1 MRKKDIRQQDGT
13 LAWAYDL
20 PEGVT
25 LDERLV
31 LASQCVGRPVL
42 LGGSV
47 LRRPGGGCTLSFPVT
62 GQALSERLGRP
73 LSGGEARALLTS
85 VADLVDEAVA
95 QRMPLLNVR
104 FGADEVEV
112 RADGRVRFVFLPV
125 RGLIPDLDALRRLLA
140 GVVAQARAGD
150 EDAKGMLAAVGSL
163 LEQGGPLD
171 AVALSA
177 RLRCV
182 AEGTGAACIPA
193 AAEPQAARR
202 VGVDEGACRS
212 RPDARPT
219 TALASHGEGEPGGQG
234 REEVPLPSPAPRP
247 VPVPRPDDTGTVV
260 LGGLDDDLLAELP
273 EGPHAASPRQDSTGV
288 LDLPGQGPGGGRGNG
303 PGKGSDAGQQ
313 PGVLASPTSGG
324 AGVGAGVVGA
334 DGATVVLG
342 PGGPSAAPGTPAAR
356 FYLTR
361 LSTGE
366 RFEVCGRRFVVGK
379 SKYSS
384 FQVRGSTTVS
394 RSHAILSVAGGGCT
408 IMDDSSRNGTFLNG
422 ERLAPG
428 FAYELLDGDVV
439 RLSDERFAFEAGP
452 A

>member
-73 LSGGEARALLTS
+73 LSGGEARALLAS
-85 VADLVDEAVA
+85 VADLVDEAVT

-150 EDAKGMLAAVGSL
+150 EDAKGVLASVGSL
-163 LEQGGPLD
+163 LEQDGPLD
-171 AVALSA
+171 AVTLSA
-177 RLRCV
+177 RLRRV
-182 AEGTGAACIPA
+182 AEGTGAACIPG

-202 VGVDEGACRS
+202 AGADEGACRF

-219 TALASHGEGEPGGQG
+219 TMLASGGKGEPGGLG
-234 REEVPLPSPAPRP
+234 REESPLPPPAQGP
-247 VPVPRPDDTGTVV
+247 VPGQRPDDKGTVV
-260 LGGLDDDLLAELP
+260 LGGLDDDLLAGLSV
-273 EGPHAASPRQDSTGV
+273 GPQATPPRQDRTGV
-288 LDLPGQGPGGGRGNG
+288 LDLPGERRGSGCEGGTAERQ
-303 PGKGSDAGQQ
+303 SAGQQ
-313 PGVLASPTSGG
+313 PAVPAPPASGV
-324 AGVGAGVVGA
+324 AGTATVGA
-334 DGATVVLG
+334 DAATVVLAS
-342 PGGPSAAPGTPAAR
+342 GGPSDAPGTPAVR
-356 FYLTR
+356 CHLTR

-394 RSHAILSVAGGGCT
+394 RSHAILSVVGGACT

-422 ERLAPG
+422 ERLVPG

-439 RLSDERFAFEAGP
+439 RLSDERFAVEVGP

>member
-1 MRKKDIRQQDGT
+1 MHKKDIRQQDGT

-42 LGGSV
+42 LGGAV
-47 LRRPGGGCTLSFPVT
+47 LRRPGGGCTLSYPVT

-85 VADLVDEAVA
+85 VVDLVDEAVA

-104 FGADEVEV
+104 FEADEVEV
-112 RADGRVRFVFLPV
+112 RADGRARFVFLPV
-125 RGLIPDLDALRRLLA
+125 RGLDPDLDALRRLLA

-171 AVALSA
+171 AVTLSA
-177 RLRCV
+177 RLRRV
-182 AEGTGAACIPA
+182 TEGEVAACIPA

-219 TALASHGEGEPGGQG
+219 TALASHGEGKPGGQG
-234 REEVPLPSPAPRP
+234 REGGPLPSTAPRP
-247 VPVPRPDDTGTVV
+247 VPVPRPDDKGTVV

-273 EGPHAASPRQDSTGV
+273 EGPHAAPPRQDSTGV
-288 LDLPGQGPGGGRGNG
+288 LDLPEGPGAGRGSG
-303 PGKGSDAGQQ
+303 SGKGSDAGQQ
-313 PGVLASPTSGG
+313 PGMLASPVSD
-324 AGVGAGVVGA
+324 GVGAGVVGA

-439 RLSDERFAFEAGP
+439 RLSDERFAFEVGP